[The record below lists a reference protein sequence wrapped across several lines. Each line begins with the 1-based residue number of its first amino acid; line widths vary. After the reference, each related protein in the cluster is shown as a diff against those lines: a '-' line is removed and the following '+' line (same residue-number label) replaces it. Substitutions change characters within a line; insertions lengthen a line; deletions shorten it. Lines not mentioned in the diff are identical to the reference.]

1 MIPLKDD
8 IPSGRR
14 PYITYLILAVNII
27 VFVYELSLGRNLDT
41 FFLKYGAVPNSIIH
55 GHNPLA
61 IFTLF
66 SSMFMHANFAH
77 IIGNMLFL
85 WIFADNVEDRL
96 GFIWF
101 PIFYILSGISGSL
114 LHIIISPSS
123 EIPMIGASG
132 AISGVL
138 GAYVLLFP
146 KARVL
151 ALIPLG
157 FFMRM
162 TYLPSYVFLGIWFLY
177 QFIFG
182 LSSIGARGGGVA
194 YFAHIG
200 GFVVGFAIAIFFRK
214 KRNYRIF

>member
-8 IPSGRR
+8 IPSNRR
-14 PYITYLILAVNII
+14 PYITYIILACNII
-27 VFVYELSLGRNLDT
+27 VFIYELTLGKNLDN
-41 FFLKYGAVPNSIIH
+41 FFFAYGAVPSSLIS

-61 IFTLF
+61 VLTLF

-85 WIFADNVEDRL
+85 WIFADNIEDRM
-96 GFIWF
+96 GYFWF
-101 PIFYILSGISGSL
+101 PIFYFFCGISGSL
-114 LHIIISPSS
+114 LHIVISPSS
-123 EIPMIGASG
+123 DIPMIGASG

-162 TYLPSYVFLGIWFLY
+162 TYLPSYIFLGIWFLY

-182 LSSIGARGGGVA
+182 VSSIGARGGGVA

-200 GFVVGFAIAIFFRK
+200 GFVAGFLIALLFRRK
-214 KRNYRIF
+214 SYYKIV